1 MHIKRY
7 TRSNKR
13 GEAMQRGSKKLNLC
27 CHELRDPKE
36 YPKSSKPE
44 EERSVFLHII
54 FTGKIPVNV
63 FI

>member
-1 MHIKRY
+1 
-7 TRSNKR
+7 
-13 GEAMQRGSKKLNLC
+13 MQRGSKKLNLC